1 MVVDLGYRI
10 FISSTMDDLEEER
23 HKIAIEVMRSEN
35 VPVMA
40 EYMINVLDRPRGAL
54 EKKVDGCDGYIGVF
68 HKRWGYVPEKDNP
81 DKLSISAIEYE
92 RAKKR
97 NLPCL
102 ILISNYEK
110 DDELKRF
117 IEKISDLDEGNWRIK
132 YVNSQDLI
140 IQVIRGLPNL
150 VNGIR
155 FRQSE
160 TQPSRRP
167 ALEIFPSISG
177 PIEVTEYNIIDVSE
191 EIINSYANIIT
202 TSPKADVKHV
212 AWRYLGKLAENR
224 RIWKYA
230 KMWSLLDSEILVYTP
245 TVFFFNASSII
256 EWMLKNSENDLRRRD
271 TPTRN
276 IVRQHYLAKFKE
288 ILGSI
293 NVAWDSYHRVEVK
306 QILKDITEKD
316 ERCEIWWDAW
326 KKCAKGIE
334 DTNQYTHLTQFLSTE
349 LENSDS
355 GCKDSIRME
364 QLSIIENGEPTY
376 FAQRAK
382 ELQI

>member
-23 HKIAIEVMRSEN
+23 HKIAIEVMKSEN
-35 VPVMA
+35 VPIMA

-54 EKKVDGCDGYIGVF
+54 EKKVEGCNGYIGIF

-97 NLPCL
+97 NMPCL
-102 ILISNYEK
+102 LLISNYEK
-110 DDELKRF
+110 DDELKKF
-117 IEKISDLDEGNWRIK
+117 IEKISDLEEGSWRIK
-132 YVNSQDLI
+132 YVNSHDLI
-140 IQVIRGLPNL
+140 AQAIRGIPNL
-150 VNGIR
+150 VDGIR
-155 FRQSE
+155 LRQNE
-160 TQPSRRP
+160 THPSP
-167 ALEIFPSISG
+167 SPTLDIFPSISN
-177 PIEVTEYNIIDVSE
+177 PSEVIENNIIDVSE

-202 TSPKADVKHV
+202 TSSKADVKDV
-212 AWRYLGKLAENR
+212 AWRYIGKLAENR

-230 KMWSLLDSEILVYTP
+230 IMWSLLDSEILVTTP
-245 TVFFFNASSII
+245 TAFFSYASSILK
-256 EWMLKNSENDLRRRD
+256 WMLRNSENDLRSRNN
-271 TPTRN
+271 PTWNR
-276 IVRQHYLAKFKE
+276 IREHYLTKFKE

-293 NVAWDSYHRVEVK
+293 NVTWDSYHRVEVK
-306 QILKDITEKD
+306 QILKDITEEE

-349 LENSDS
+349 LENSNS
-355 GCKDSIRME
+355 RCKDSIRME
-364 QLSIIENGEPTY
+364 QLSIIENGKPIY

-382 ELQI
+382 QLHI